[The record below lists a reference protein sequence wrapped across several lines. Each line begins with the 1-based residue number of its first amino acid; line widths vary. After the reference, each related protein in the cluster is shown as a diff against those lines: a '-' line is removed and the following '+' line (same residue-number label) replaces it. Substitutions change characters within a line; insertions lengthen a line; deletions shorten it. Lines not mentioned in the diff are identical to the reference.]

1 MSSSPME
8 DTMGGT
14 ASGTGQVDAKRV
26 KEVAEMW
33 GKLPEKDRAEALRG
47 LTRGLPP
54 KDRAVIEA
62 YFRELQKGK

>member
-1 MSSSPME
+1 
-8 DTMGGT
+8 MGGT

-47 LTRGLPP
+47 LTRGLPA
-54 KDRAVIEA
+54 KDRAVIER
-62 YFRELQKGK
+62 YF